1 MQETVLPIWKTVTKS
16 LFSKSACKM
25 YPAQAPVFFD
35 RTRGRIEMES
45 SKCIVCTLCAKKCP
59 TGAII
64 VDKKANTWQI
74 DRFKCILCGAC
85 DEGCPTTAIQMVN
98 QYTGPAATK
107 QIESCSVTPP
117 KRHSKK
123 PDKPPPEPADQE

>member
-45 SKCIVCTLCAKKCP
+45 PKCIVCGLCAKKCP
-59 TGAII
+59 TGAIDL
-64 VDKKANTWQI
+64 DKEANTWQI
-74 DRFKCILCGAC
+74 DRFKCIQCGAC
-85 DEGCPTTAIQMVN
+85 AEGCKPNAIQMVN
-98 QYTGPAATK
+98 QYTGPAVSK
-107 QIESCSVTPP
+107 QIESFSVTPP
-117 KRHSKK
+117 KRRTKK
-123 PDKPPPEPADQE
+123 PDEPPSVPAG